1 MATERMAMMLRYSF
15 HLNAEA
21 DCVEAA
27 VASVLGAGNR
37 TRDLAKPAQLAV
49 GTAEMGRKIVSA
61 IREQAQQSQ
70 PIAVH

>member
-1 MATERMAMMLRYSF
+1 MLRYSF

-37 TRDLAKPAQLAV
+37 TRDLATPAQVAI

-61 IREQAQQSQ
+61 ITERARQAQ